1 MDELE
6 PQEISKTKLKQAM
19 LELQD
24 LGEAL
29 IELSKDKLARL
40 DLPETLLEAVLAG
53 KKITAHGA
61 LSRQKQYIGRLM
73 RNVDAALIRAQ
84 LDIWNNVHGQD
95 TAAFHR
101 LESWRQRLIDDDAA
115 LADFLGTYP
124 TDDMQRLRTLIR
136 NARKET
142 AANKPPK
149 SSRELFKLLRE
160 ISEAAVAAEKAG
172 K

>member
-29 IELSKDKLARL
+29 VDLPKDKLARL
-40 DLPETLLEAVLAG
+40 NLPETLLDAVLAG

-73 RNVDAALIRAQ
+73 RGIDAAPIRAQ
-84 LDIWNNVHGQD
+84 LDIWNNAHGQD
-95 TAAFHR
+95 TAVFHR
-101 LESWRQRLIDDDAA
+101 LENWRQRLIDDDTA
-115 LADFLGTYP
+115 LQEFLGAYP
-124 TDDMQRLRTLIR
+124 TDETQRLRTLIR
-136 NARKET
+136 NARKE
-142 AANKPPK
+142 ASANKPPK
-149 SSRELFKLLRE
+149 SSRELFKLLRA
-160 ISEAAVAAEKAG
+160 ISETAATTGKAG
-172 K
+172 T